1 MLILA
6 FQSIVDGL
14 ILGRLIGTNA
24 LATVNIVTPTYAP
37 NVSNDCDYWCWDTGS
52 NVYFYGSQIVCRRYE
67 CVEKWLDNEVYELA
81 CSILCRERRACLND
95 FTDRSIE
102 SFYRVSRIDQ
112 NSDLGNI

>member
-37 NVSNDCDYWCWDTGS
+37 NVSNDCDYWCWT
-52 NVYFYGSQIVCRRYE
+52 Q
-67 CVEKWLDNEVYELA
+67 A
-81 CSILCRERRACLND
+81 QMSIFMVANRMQTL
-95 FTDRSIE
+95 
-102 SFYRVSRIDQ
+102 
-112 NSDLGNI
+112 